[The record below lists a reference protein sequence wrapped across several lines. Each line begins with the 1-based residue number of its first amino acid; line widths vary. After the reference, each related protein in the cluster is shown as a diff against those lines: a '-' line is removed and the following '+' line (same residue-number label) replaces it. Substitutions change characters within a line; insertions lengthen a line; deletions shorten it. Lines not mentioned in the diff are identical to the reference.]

1 MSKNTVLSDVPN
13 VVGIVKGVSGNN
25 FVAAT
30 AGTDYLTTATATS
43 LTSLTA
49 IGTVT
54 VGTYASRI
62 NSLVST
68 TASTATLTPDVS
80 AANFY
85 TVTALASAITIANP
99 TGTPLEGQ
107 KLIIRL
113 KDNGT
118 ARAITF
124 GAQYRASVDLALP
137 TTTVISRTMYMGFIY
152 NLTDVR
158 WDMTAFLNNF

>member
-1 MSKNTVLSDVPN
+1 MSKNTILSEVPN

-49 IGTVT
+49 IGNVT
-54 VGTYASRI
+54 VGTYGSRI
-62 NSLVST
+62 NAISNT
-68 TASTATLTPDVS
+68 TASTATLTPDLSV
-80 AANFY
+80 ANFY
-85 TVTALASAITIANP
+85 TVTAQAAAINIANP

-124 GAQYRASVDLALP
+124 GAQFRASADLPLP
-137 TTTVISRTMYMGFIY
+137 TTTVISKTMYMGFIY
-152 NLTDVR
+152 NITDVR